1 MISRRDFLKKSGLLA
16 TAWCLPLGAPKALN
30 PEPEDESHEV
40 MPRPSITAASIANFV
55 DPLPI
60 PAIATPVDERL
71 DPFNPGKRIPNY
83 RVEMNEIFA
92 KLHRDLPPTRL
103 WAYGGSSPGPL
114 FEARKGSPLMVE
126 WVNALPNAH
135 LFAVDH
141 RIHGAEAS
149 KPNVRAVVHLHG
161 AKVRPDS
168 DGYPEDWYVP
178 GKSLTSY
185 YPNEQDAAM
194 LWYHDHA
201 LGITRLNVYA
211 GLFGAY
217 IVRDDAEKALNLP
230 SGKFEIPLILC
241 DRKIDAL
248 GQLDYPA
255 APMFHA
261 PWRSE
266 FYGNLILVNGKLL
279 PYLAVE
285 ARPYRFRIVNVSNS
299 RFLSLSLSNREPFTQ
314 IGSDQGL
321 LRAPVQV
328 TALIL
333 APAERAD
340 LVLDFTAHRGQQIVL
355 SDVSGPVMQFRVATS
370 QAAASAILPASLRRI
385 KALPPKSALR
395 TRTLTLDQYN
405 DPAGKVMRMLL
416 NGTHWDMPITERP
429 RLGSIEVWQFVN
441 LTPDPH
447 PIHLHLVRFQIL
459 DRREFDVE
467 AYQKSKLLRFT
478 GPATAPDA
486 NESGWKD
493 TVRCPPKTVTRIIAR
508 FEGFSGRY
516 VWHCHVLEHEDNEMM
531 RPYEVLRS

>member
-1 MISRRDFLKKSGLLA
+1 VITRRDFLKNSGLLA
-16 TAWCLPLGAPKALN
+16 TAWCLPLSAPNALN

-40 MPRPSITAASIANFV
+40 VPRPAITAASIANFV
-55 DPLPI
+55 DSLPI
-60 PAIATPVDERL
+60 PTVPRPLEERP
-71 DPFNPGKRIPNY
+71 DPFNPTQRIPYY
-83 RVEMNEIFA
+83 RIEMTEVFQ
-92 KLHRDLPPTRL
+92 KLHRDLPATRL

-126 WVNALPNAH
+126 WVNALPTAH

-178 GKSLTSY
+178 GKSRISY
-185 YPNEQDAAM
+185 YPNGQDATM

-201 LGITRLNVYA
+201 LGITRLNNYA
-211 GLFGAY
+211 GLSGAY
-217 IVRDDAEKALNLP
+217 IIRDDAERALNLP
-230 SGKFEIPLILC
+230 SGKFEIPLIMC
-241 DRKIDAL
+241 DRKIDSR
-248 GQLDYPA
+248 GQFDYPA

-266 FYGNLILVNGKLL
+266 FYGDVILVNGKLL

-285 ARPYRFRIVNVSNS
+285 PRKYRLRVVNVSNS
-299 RFLSLSLSNREPFTQ
+299 RFLSLSLSNRQPFTQ
-314 IGSDQGL
+314 VGSDQGL
-321 LRAPVQV
+321 MRGPVMV
-328 TALIL
+328 TPLIL

-340 LVLDFTAHRGQQIVL
+340 LVLDFASHRGQQIVV
-355 SDVSGPVMQFRVATS
+355 SDLSGPVMQFRVDDSPAPVS
-370 QAAASAILPASLRRI
+370 MALPATLRRI
-385 KALPPKSALR
+385 KPMSPKSAVR
-395 TRTLTLDQYN
+395 IRTLTLDQYN

-416 NGTHWDMPITERP
+416 NGAHWDMPITERP
-429 RLGSIEVWQFVN
+429 VLGSVEIWRFVN

-467 AYQKSKLLRFT
+467 AYQKSKVVHFT
-478 GPATAPDA
+478 GPAMLPDP
-486 NESGWKD
+486 NEAGWKD

-531 RPYEVLRS
+531 RPYEVLRA